1 MLDES
6 LAVDF
11 LAARQ
16 EEGFAFL
23 SSHQG
28 HEALRPSDAATS
40 DIVTLI
46 RMACDAYLLR
56 ATQDP
61 PPSSTV
67 PRVEAFI
74 NLVTAADAHTDRF
87 GAHITAWACFI
98 MAAESSTGEH
108 RAFFRARFA
117 RLLAATGCLNI
128 AVGHGAGCEVD
139 FCHWRACAGP
149 DHVETRLFTFHDTH
163 GKTMV
168 TRTGE
173 LCCAE

>member
-11 LAARQ
+11 LSARQ
-16 EEGFAFL
+16 EEGLAFL

-46 RMACDAYLLR
+46 RMACEAYLLR

-74 NLVTAADAHTDRF
+74 NLVTSADAHTDRF
-87 GAHITAWACFI
+87 GVHITAWACFI
-98 MAAESSTGEH
+98 MAAESSTAEH
-108 RAFFRARFA
+108 RAFFRARFS

-128 AVGHGAGCEVD
+128 C
-139 FCHWRACAGP
+139 RAMEQLEWLWATDLGVRWTSIIGGP
-149 DHVETRLFTFHDTH
+149 AQALI
-163 GKTMV
+163 M
-168 TRTGE
+168 
-173 LCCAE
+173 